1 MSLSPCDALEAIQQI
16 MSGQRWTPETLEAI
30 ADTMD
35 AAGYKISDYSEE
47 ESEELPDET
56 VLRGAHALEGSNGS
70 FDAWTASVAS
80 FKGHPLHK
88 EARRFLNLEPGK

>member
-1 MSLSPCDALEAIQQI
+1 MSFSPCDALEAIQQV
-16 MSGQRWTPETLEAI
+16 MSGERWTPETLEAI
-30 ADTMD
+30 AEIMES
-35 AAGYKISDYSEE
+35 AGYSLEDCGEE

-88 EARRFLNLEPGK
+88 EARRFLNLESGE